1 MCVGSLDGASQGL
14 QGKEMLSFKSL
25 PVLLGVSAVLLTAN
39 PAAGSIVKALELE
52 ELVDQSEQIVVGR
65 VVFSESFVRENGN
78 LGTWHR
84 VQIERDIRGS
94 APSEGEVI
102 VETLGGRIGDIA
114 MRVEGEPSF
123 SEGERVVLFIR
134 DGGPYTAFRPVGMG
148 QGVMR
153 VRTEAGVDTVTQT
166 REGMVLMRRNARGY
180 LEKSAGALPQK
191 ERLDAFLSKVRAL
204 IELEV
209 GDAHE

>member
-1 MCVGSLDGASQGL
+1 M
-14 QGKEMLSFKSL
+14 
-25 PVLLGVSAVLLTAN
+25 
-39 PAAGSIVKALELE
+39 
-52 ELVDQSEQIVVGR
+52 
-65 VVFSESFVRENGN
+65 VFSESFVRENGN

-180 LEKSAGALPQK
+180 LEKSAGALPEK
-191 ERLDAFLSKVRAL
+191 ERLDVFLSRVRAL
-204 IELEV
+204 IELEA
-209 GDAHE
+209 GDGDE

>member
-1 MCVGSLDGASQGL
+1 MGSLDEAAQGL

-25 PVLLGVSAVLLTAN
+25 PVLLGVFAVLLTAN

-52 ELVDQSEQIVVGR
+52 ELVGQSEQIVVGR

-84 VQIERDIRGS
+84 IQIERDVRGS
-94 APSEGEVI
+94 APVEGEVI

-123 SEGERVVLFIR
+123 SEGERVVVFIR

-191 ERLDAFLSKVRAL
+191 ERLDVFLSKVRAL
-204 IELEV
+204 IELEA
-209 GDAHE
+209 GDADE